1 MSIFLQFTNSLK
13 NRTIKGMSRQL
24 VDLLAKD
31 KVITAT
37 QLTEALEAN
46 KQGKD
51 FLRFLQEKKYVS
63 ESKLLYYLGQKFSL
77 PSINL
82 EKIQIAP
89 EVIRKMPL
97 ELVRKTRAMPVQV
110 NRDTLV
116 VAICDPT
123 QMASI
128 QELKFVVKMNIE
140 VVLTTPTAFD
150 STVYKCYGGAA
161 SVGSAIESYQKENKD
176 AATTGGV
183 DLVQVHDIDLGSAS
197 AQDAPVIQLV
207 NGILGETIRRRAS
220 DTHVEP
226 YESRMRVR
234 VRVDGV
240 LYEIAQVPIEMKR
253 AVVARFKIMAR
264 MDIAETRIP
273 QDGRIKIK
281 FEGKDVDF
289 RANALPTL
297 FGEKVVLRILSKG
310 SIQLDFSKL
319 GFEKRQLEIFQKGF
333 TSPNGLLLVTGPT
346 GSGKTTTLY
355 SALAELNK
363 TTDNL
368 STVEDPVEY
377 NFEGINQTQINK
389 DVGLTFANA
398 LRALLRQDPDVI
410 LVGEIRDFETAEV
423 AIHAALT
430 GHLVLSTLHTN
441 DSISTITRLV
451 NMGIEPFLV
460 VASVNTIVAQRLL
473 RTVCAGCKVEERETA
488 SELPNYGVSKEEI
501 QSAKFYR
508 GSGCDQCNQTGF
520 KGRVAIYEVLD
531 FSAAL
536 KEMVLKGGTA
546 AELKKQAMEEGLKT
560 LRMAGIS
567 KVLEGRTTL
576 EEVLGNT
583 LED

>member
-1 MSIFLQFTNSLK
+1 
-13 NRTIKGMSRQL
+13 MSRQL

-37 QLTEALEAN
+37 QLNEAVEAN

-63 ESKLLYYLGQKFSL
+63 ESKLLYYLGQKFNL

-82 EKIQIAP
+82 EKFQIKPEAIQ
-89 EVIRKMPL
+89 KMPID
-97 ELVRKTRAMPVQV
+97 LVKKTHAIPVQV

-128 QELKFVVKMNIE
+128 EELKFVVKMTVE
-140 VVLTTPTAFD
+140 AVLTTPTGFD
-150 STVYKCYGGAA
+150 SALYKYYGGAA
-161 SVGSAIESYQKENKD
+161 SVGSAIESYKKENKD
-176 AATTGGV
+176 DSSSSAAE
-183 DLVQVHDIDLGSAS
+183 LVQVHDIDVGGSS

-207 NGILGETIRRRAS
+207 NGILAETIRRRAS
-220 DTHVEP
+220 DCHVEP
-226 YESRMRVR
+226 YETKMRVR

-240 LYEIAQVPIEMKR
+240 LYEVAQVPVEMRR

-273 QDGRIKIK
+273 QDGRIKLK

-297 FGEKVVLRILSKG
+297 YGEKVVLRVLSKG
-310 SIQLDFSKL
+310 AVQLDFSKL

-333 TSPNGLLLVTGPT
+333 NAPNGLLLVTGPT

-355 SALAELNK
+355 SALSELNK
-363 TTDNL
+363 TSDNL

-460 VASVNTIVAQRLL
+460 VASVNTILAQRLL
-473 RTVCAGCKVEERETA
+473 RTICAGCRVEDRA
-488 SELPNYGVSKEEI
+488 SAEELLKFGVSKEEV
-501 QSAKFYR
+501 QAAKLAR
-508 GSGCDQCNQTGF
+508 GTGCATCNKTGY

-531 FSAAL
+531 FSAVL
-536 KEMVLKGGTA
+536 KEMVLKGASA
-546 AELKKQAMEEGLKT
+546 AELKKQAMQEGLKT
-560 LRMAGIS
+560 LRQSGIS

-576 EEVLGNT
+576 DEALGNT

>member
-1 MSIFLQFTNSLK
+1 
-13 NRTIKGMSRQL
+13 MSRQL